1 MKQVI
6 LEYGGSVIAL
16 IGMLSFFLVFQLFFV
31 GRDGVLGQILAHSI
45 GETRIVEEGCGR
57 YQSEKYC
64 FSNCWNMCDSVHL
77 LDRIRYFNLSN
88 Q

>member
-6 LEYGGSVIAL
+6 LEYGGAVIAL

-31 GRDGVLGQILAHSI
+31 GRDGVIGQMLAHSI

-57 YQSEKYC
+57 
-64 FSNCWNMCDSVHL
+64 
-77 LDRIRYFNLSN
+77 
-88 Q
+88 